1 MMNIQSNIS
10 REIFAP
16 QDEKLLVAIEVKKRR
31 KRRLPFLTAGRKR
44 DYVTFLCLSVTNK
57 RPSQVFITKVK
68 QYPGSP
74 RFTKRSQW
82 SVEQLRQVDGINPNK
97 DTPEFDLGFDHN
109 LDQWVAGSS
118 AEKCMFVQILYHA
131 CQNYWGGKLGLGA
144 AGSQKGPGASGEQPD
159 PAGAVEK
166 KKAPNAPRPTE
177 FVNCQS
183 KLMGDACSVNMV
195 IYRCKIFLNRMK
207 NTMIASPSQ
216 LEIAGL
222 KAPAT
227 KAAATKAATSKAA
240 TSKAAASKASTTKAS
255 TAKASTAKAPSTKFF
270 KPVSSPPAQRS
281 VGSVVRRASHVLSD
295 RDFRVARQMAKQ
307 RRSSFPKAF

>member
-31 KRRLPFLTAGRKR
+31 KRRLPFLTAGKKR

-57 RPSQVFITKVK
+57 RPAQVFITKVK

-82 SVEQLRQVDGINPNK
+82 SVEQLRRVDGINPNK

-109 LDQWVAGSS
+109 HDQWVAGSS
-118 AEKCMFVQILYHA
+118 AEKCMFVQVLYHA
-131 CQNYWGGKLGLGA
+131 CQNYWEGRLGLGA
-144 AGSQKGPGASGEQPD
+144 AGNQKGPGASGEQPYV
-159 PAGAVEK
+159 AGAVEK
-166 KKAPNAPRPTE
+166 KKAQNAPRPTE

-207 NTMIASPSQ
+207 NTMIASPGQ

-222 KAPAT
+222 KAPTSKASAT
-227 KAAATKAATSKAA
+227 KASA
-240 TSKAAASKASTTKAS
+240 TKAS
-255 TAKASTAKAPSTKFF
+255 TAKAATTKASNPKASTSKASTAKAPKTKII
-270 KPVSSPPAQRS
+270 KPVASPPAERS

-295 RDFRVARQMAKQ
+295 RDFRLARQVAKP
-307 RRSSFPKAF
+307 RSLP

>member
-1 MMNIQSNIS
+1 MMNIQSAIS

-16 QDEKLLVAIEVKKRR
+16 QDEKLLVAIEVNKRK

-57 RPSQVFITKVK
+57 RPAQVFITKVK

-74 RFTKRSQW
+74 RFAKRSQW
-82 SVEQLRQVDGINPNK
+82 SVSQLRRVDGINPNK

-109 LDQWVAGSS
+109 YDQWVAGSA

-131 CQNYWGGKLGLGA
+131 CQNYWEGRLGLGA
-144 AGSQKGPGASGEQPD
+144 AGDQKGPATSGDQP
-159 PAGAVEK
+159 AVPGPVERK
-166 KKAPNAPRPTE
+166 KVPAPRPTE

-207 NTMIASPSQ
+207 NTMIASQSQ
-216 LEIAGL
+216 LQIAGL
-222 KAPAT
+222 RE
-227 KAAATKAATSKAA
+227 
-240 TSKAAASKASTTKAS
+240 
-255 TAKASTAKAPSTKFF
+255 
-270 KPVSSPPAQRS
+270 RS
-281 VGSVVRRASHVLSD
+281 VGSVVRRASQVLTD
-295 RDFRVARQMAKQ
+295 RGDFRIAKQ
-307 RRSSFPKAF
+307 VAKPRSLP